1 MWIGH
6 RFERT
11 VQDDLLIHSHNPVQS
26 AVVWWVGGL
35 ALSVPVVFVVCG
47 IIEGYLP
54 LVGLHPLSSLL
65 IVLALLLMP
74 AMGLFLMVY
83 TGIRETLRLS
93 RHDGEAQRL
102 TRNAF
107 GRRER
112 VRQAF
117 RLDHPHA
124 LELRRRP
131 QAKPIYTQLWL
142 VMRDGTE
149 HRLTP
154 DNVPVVPGSPRTE
167 RWLAELA
174 GYLNLAV
181 PTDVIDASAPR
192 EPPYRPAP
200 SPAKVARAQKRKRAC
215 AFSGID
221 RGCRPARTR
230 SAGAAGCVFGGVG
243 AVAAL
248 RTGARAVH
256 GATAGQWFSIPCN
269 DLLLGGATR
278 HLFIQPAH
286 RRGRGGDR
294 GLYRLGMPA
303 HRTSRPVQVG
313 ALSAG

>member
-200 SPAKVARAQKRKRAC
+200 SPAKVARAQKGKEPAPS
-215 AFSGID
+215 AESTEAVGL
-221 RGCRPARTR
+221 PAR
-230 SAGAAGCVFGGVG
+230 G
-243 AVAAL
+243 
-248 RTGARAVH
+248 
-256 GATAGQWFSIPCN
+256 
-269 DLLLGGATR
+269 LLGLLGAFLAVLELSQ
-278 HLFIQPAH
+278 LFALVPALFTGRLRVSGFRSRATTFYWAEQPVTFSFNLLIGVVEVVIVGYIAWACL
-286 RRGRGGDR
+286 RIALQGRFK
-294 GLYRLGMPA
+294 
-303 HRTSRPVQVG
+303 
-313 ALSAG
+313 SAP

>member
-93 RHDGEAQRL
+93 RHDGQGQRL

-154 DNVPVVPGSPRTE
+154 DNVPVVPGSPHTE

-181 PTDVIDASAPR
+181 PTEVIDASAPR
-192 EPPYRPAP
+192 KLPYRPAP
-200 SPAKVARAQKRKRAC
+200 SPAKVARAQKGKEPAPS
-215 AFSGID
+215 AESTEGV
-221 RGCRPARTR
+221 GLPAR
-230 SAGAAGCVFGGVG
+230 G
-243 AVAAL
+243 
-248 RTGARAVH
+248 
-256 GATAGQWFSIPCN
+256 
-269 DLLLGGATR
+269 LLGLLGAFLAVLELSQLFALVPALFTGR
-278 HLFIQPAH
+278 LRVSGFRSRATTFDWAEHPVTFSFNLFIGVVEVVIVGYIAWACLRIAFQ
-286 RRGRGGDR
+286 GRFK
-294 GLYRLGMPA
+294 
-303 HRTSRPVQVG
+303 
-313 ALSAG
+313 SAP